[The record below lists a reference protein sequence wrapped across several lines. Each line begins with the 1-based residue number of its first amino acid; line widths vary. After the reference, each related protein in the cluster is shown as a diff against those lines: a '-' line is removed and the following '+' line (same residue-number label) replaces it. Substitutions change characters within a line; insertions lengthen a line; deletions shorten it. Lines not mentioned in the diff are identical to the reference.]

1 MTPDRS
7 LGSLVVG
14 VVLVTLVVSGPA
26 VPGVTIPPQSEAVP
40 VEAFHDLDHR
50 ASEVGIDRQLAYD
63 PQFQPTSARL
73 VPQADQH
80 AVLLESPVIAVQT
93 GREPAVVRWRV
104 AIPTLSYAWTD
115 AHTQPAET
123 AAHVRFDTE
132 AMPSVSTTPQQSQY
146 TAQLRVTI
154 EQANQTYTVIETDIP
169 VEVTESR

>member
-26 VPGVTIPPQSEAVP
+26 VPGVTIPPQSEAMP

-50 ASEVGIDRQLAYD
+50 GSEVGIDQQLAYD

-93 GREPAVVRWRV
+93 GREPAVVRVQV
-104 AIPTLSYAWTD
+104 AMPTLSYAWTD
-115 AHTQPAET
+115 THTQPAET
-123 AAHVRFDTE
+123 AARVRFDTE

-154 EQANQTYTVIETDIP
+154 EQANQTYMVIETGVP
-169 VEVTESR
+169 VEETGSR

>member
-26 VPGVTIPPQSEAVP
+26 VPGVTIQSQSEAVP

-50 ASEVGIDRQLAYD
+50 ASEVGVDRQLAYD
-63 PQFQPTSARL
+63 PQFQPTTARL

-80 AVLLESPVIAVQT
+80 AVLLKSPVIAVQT
-93 GREPAVVRWRV
+93 GREPAAVRLRV
-104 AIPTLSYAWTD
+104 AIPALSYAWTD
-115 AHTQPAET
+115 AHTQPSET
-123 AAHVRFDTE
+123 AARVRFDTE
-132 AMPSVSTTPQQSQY
+132 AMSSVSTTPQQSQY

-169 VEVTESR
+169 VEVTDSR